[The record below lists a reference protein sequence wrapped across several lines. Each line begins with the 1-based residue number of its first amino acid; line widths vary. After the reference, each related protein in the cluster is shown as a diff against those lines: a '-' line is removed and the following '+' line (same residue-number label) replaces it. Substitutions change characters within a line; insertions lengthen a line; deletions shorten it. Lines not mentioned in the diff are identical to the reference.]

1 MKMELK
7 ITLYE
12 GVSMGI
18 IALAKKIDHLNFEY
32 YSFIVDQIIK
42 CNSKHRKKRNIG
54 KLQF

>member
-18 IALAKKIDHLNFEY
+18 ITLAKKIDHLNFEY